1 MKQSEVFKML
11 QATGLP
17 VTYSEWPQGYAP
29 PLPYIVFLQDGT
41 ETFLADNKVYKHKD
55 TYRIELYSE
64 NKDKLSENKII
75 EQLNIKPTVWEKEY
89 EERTDEDLYQ
99 SVFLI

>member
-29 PLPYIVFLQDGT
+29 PLPYIVFLQDGID
-41 ETFLADNKVYKHKD
+41 TFLADNKVYEYND

-64 NKDKLSENKII
+64 NKDITSENKII
-75 EQLNIKPTVWEKEY
+75 EQLNLEPVVWEKEY
-89 EERTDEDLYQ
+89 EDRTDEGLYQ